1 MSNEEKY
8 TCQVCG
14 SDSSGCTSDQCLPTL
29 NQNLE

>member
-1 MSNEEKY
+1 MSDTEKY

-14 SDSSGCTSDQCLPTL
+14 SDSSGCDSNDCLVAL

>member
-1 MSNEEKY
+1 MSDNEKY

-14 SDSSGCTSDQCLPTL
+14 GNDSGCTPNECLVTL